1 MSDMDLYEKAFTLL
15 HEDFDY
21 IHDPEVMKRG
31 IDNIRKQ
38 TMPYAIG
45 NHLLA
50 LNMEDNDEP
59 YRYLPE
65 MMADMNK
72 VCDDI
77 EFVQESMDDYMD
89 TIRKVMKPEDMYVH
103 HGELRYTTMEYGNF
117 NSLYGATHSS
127 LHKAQKIL
135 NDKCENYLVNQ
146 AEPLASF
153 ASFYGKEYPR
163 TNIDRAWEYL
173 LKCHAHDSICGAAVD
188 RAHDD
193 MLLQLL
199 GCPDRCRRGYQPQRN
214 GSLQSDRHLQDLRGH
229 RSRHYRLQHHALP
242 PQGGRSAGHRHPK
255 GTPKGKAF
263 AGIAGQSMADEF
275 YDIFDKDG
283 NKFLNIP
290 SFPATRSQWASSVKW
305 TPRPTASALR
315 EEEFFLPST
324 FPAFGYATHAMRFR
338 GPEFVYEP
346 QIGDNRKLIA
356 RDCGVLENEKS
367 QGCYSSQRHLCHY
380 QQKRP

>member
-1 MSDMDLYEKAFTLL
+1 MFTALSCSARKPQKDLNYYYNVDEVPVHMSDMDLYEKAFTLL

-127 LHKAQKIL
+127 RIK
-135 NDKCENYLVNQ
+135 
-146 AEPLASF
+146 
-153 ASFYGKEYPR
+153 
-163 TNIDRAWEYL
+163 
-173 LKCHAHDSICGAAVD
+173 LKN
-188 RAHDD
+188 
-193 MLLQLL
+193 
-199 GCPDRCRRGYQPQRN
+199 PQR
-214 GSLQSDRHLQDLRGH
+214 Q
-229 RSRHYRLQHHALP
+229 
-242 PQGGRSAGHRHPK
+242 
-255 GTPKGKAF
+255 
-263 AGIAGQSMADEF
+263 
-275 YDIFDKDG
+275 
-283 NKFLNIP
+283 
-290 SFPATRSQWASSVKW
+290 V
-305 TPRPTASALR
+305 
-315 EEEFFLPST
+315 
-324 FPAFGYATHAMRFR
+324 
-338 GPEFVYEP
+338 
-346 QIGDNRKLIA
+346 RKLSCQSGRA
-356 RDCGVLENEKS
+356 SRVLCLLLR
-367 QGCYSSQRHLCHY
+367 QGISPHQH
-380 QQKRP
+380 RPCMGISA